1 MSLIVQKFGGTSVG
15 STDRIQNVA
24 QRVLAARRAGHQ
36 VVVVVSAMAGD
47 TNRLVTLAQAVSSQ
61 PFGREYDVLVASGE
75 QVSIALL
82 ALAINEAGGK
92 ARSFLAHQIRLRTE
106 GVHAKARVA
115 SIEAPILSDAL
126 SQGEV
131 CVVAGFQGMNE
142 RGDITTLGRGGSD
155 TTAVAL
161 AAALEADVCEI
172 YTDVDGVYTADPRI
186 VGNARKIERISYEEM
201 LELASMGAKVLQTRS
216 VEFALKYLVPVHVRS
231 SFDESEGSWVV
242 AEDYEMDGEV
252 MEQVVVRA
260 VTCDTNEAR
269 ISLIGVPDQPGIA
282 YKVFRPLSEREIV
295 VDMIIQNASRE
306 EGRTDLTFTVPK
318 ADATEAEGI
327 MHDVVEALGARGVKA
342 DAGVAKLSVV
352 GVGMRTHSGVA
363 TRAFEVLSA
372 NGINI
377 QMISTSEIKI
387 SMVIAERFSELA
399 VRCLHEA
406 FELGTDT

>member
-15 STDRIQNVA
+15 SVDRIKNVA
-24 QRVLAARRAGHQ
+24 RRVLSARNAGHD
-36 VVVVVSAMAGD
+36 VVVVVSAMAGE
-47 TNRLVTLAQAVSSQ
+47 TNRLVELAKSISSQ

-82 ALAINEAGGK
+82 AMAIAEAGGK
-92 ARSFLAHQIRLRTE
+92 ARSFLAHQIELRTE
-106 GVHAKARVA
+106 GVHAKARIA
-115 SIEAPILSDAL
+115 SIEAPILHEAL
-126 SQGEV
+126 ARGEV
-131 CVVAGFQGMNE
+131 AVVAGFQGMNE
-142 RGDITTLGRGGSD
+142 QGDITTLGRGGSD

-161 AAALEADVCEI
+161 AAALKADVCEI
-172 YTDVDGVYTADPRI
+172 YTDVDGIYTSDPRI
-186 VGNARKIERISYEEM
+186 VSNARKIPRVSYEEM

-216 VEFALKYLVPVHVRS
+216 VEFALKYGVPVHVRS
-231 SFDESEGSWVV
+231 SFEDVEGSWVV
-242 AEDYEMDGEV
+242 AEDYEMDGKV

-260 VTCDTNEAR
+260 VTCDRNEAR

-282 YKVFRPLSEREIV
+282 LKVFRPLSDREIV
-295 VDMIIQNASRE
+295 VDMIIQNASKE
-306 EGRTDLTFTVPK
+306 EGHTDLTFTVPK
-318 ADATEAEGI
+318 ADAKEAEAV
-327 MHDVVEALGARGVKA
+327 MNEVVESLGARGVKS
-342 DAGVAKLSVV
+342 DIGIAKLSVV

-363 TRAFEVLSA
+363 TAAFDALSS

-406 FELGTDT
+406 FQLGELA